1 MQCPGCHAEIAANAS
16 VCPQCNTPLQSELQI
31 FYAMKK
37 QTFGPISPA
46 QLRGMIEYGQ
56 IPKQTMIYHNGLP
69 GWIPA
74 FQLFGDMQTGA
85 PADKQAGQRRIS
97 MILGYIGIGAW
108 IIPIAGIV
116 TGIIGVVFGT
126 KGGTKK
132 GIILNALVLAFS
144 VMVLIAS
151 IAGSGS
157 SYSGNSHSGSSY
169 SSRASDDYLANKY
182 NLTTDQVRALR
193 GEGYDSS
200 SSTSAIL
207 NLVNSNY
214 NGYSSSSFERDFYGN

>member
-1 MQCPGCHAEIAANAS
+1 
-16 VCPQCNTPLQSELQI
+16 
-31 FYAMKK
+31 
-37 QTFGPISPA
+37 
-46 QLRGMIEYGQ
+46 
-56 IPKQTMIYHNGLP
+56 
-69 GWIPA
+69 
-74 FQLFGDMQTGA
+74 
-85 PADKQAGQRRIS
+85 

-108 IIPIAGIV
+108 IIPLAGIV
-116 TGIIGVVFGT
+116 TGIVGIIFGK

-157 SYSGNSHSGSSY
+157 SYSGSSY
-169 SSRASDDYLANKY
+169 SSRASDDYLADKY